1 MSFPSQIVIIVSIMM
16 FSPFPSFT
24 TGDVFLA
31 LFLVVVIVHVSE
43 FLRRELSKYALIL
56 SPFRKISQVILKQN
70 INNVTTVPTGYV

>member
-56 SPFRKISQVILKQN
+56 SPFRKISQVILKQS